1 MTFAS
6 RVFDQV
12 DVPRLEGD
20 LFSSRNFNLS
30 SATEC
35 DHVLAPWATMPIGN
49 RAGRTAMKVWFRTQA
64 REELG
69 KKRAEALD
77 SAIIFASEKP
87 AAFLTIDD
95 RAICFDGKWAG
106 LDPRVLLKFKP
117 WNRK

>member
-1 MTFAS
+1 MQQKSAFGSTSLSTGLIREWKSESHPILGARGPRDMTFSS

-49 RAGRTAMKVWFRTQA
+49 RTGRTAMKLGPGDLHQLERLTRVSGC
-64 REELG
+64 ELTSTS
-69 KKRAEALD
+69 
-77 SAIIFASEKP
+77 SA
-87 AAFLTIDD
+87 
-95 RAICFDGKWAG
+95 C
-106 LDPRVLLKFKP
+106 V
-117 WNRK
+117 